1 MAGTTGTTGTTGSAP
16 GRPGRTASV
25 AKGAWPMAG
34 QGASPGRAPGAGGG
48 CGTVPAVRGM
58 ELRPAR
64 SYPGALRQKLPARQS
79 SEALAEAAPPPAGVS
94 LPAGP
99 LGVTRAP
106 RPGRALPRHCPPVR
120 RRSAHAPPPP
130 ASGGCHGYRDPEVAP
145 GGDGR
150 PQTRAGSHG
159 PRGPPRPRRPVR
171 PSGRSPTMA
180 LGSGEAAV
188 EGELGDDSL
197 SVITCESDTA
207 MKLKK
212 KVFHKPPKSPK
223 SPYSSST
230 QLYPKKAA
238 AWRSLQGTGSA
249 CFENA
254 AVENPRHMWLGF
266 LKQGMSHALKS
277 DVDTRHMR
285 ANVSSSTPEYLKE
298 ALGMKKPK
306 HARSPSNGYIPGTPE
321 YKEKEDM
328 YDEIIELKKTIQAQK
343 NEGDRMKTKLRRLE
357 EENSRK
363 DKQIEQLLD
372 PSRGSELARA
382 WSEKKTDNGWVATAL
397 KQKIVKL
404 EEQCK
409 EKDNTINEFQEDMK
423 TSSLEEVR
431 LAMETYYEEVHR
443 LQLLL
448 AKSET
453 MRKNAEGRDT
463 QKRLK
468 ALNAAVLRLSRNIR
482 EMQAENRRLKEELDH
497 VLSTSPPHSKTKN
510 YSEWSRQRLV
520 RKILDLEKK
529 VCAME
534 SSRVSLADSEA
545 SQVLAVSPSHSVDL
559 DHPAAQH
566 LGEECCR
573 LQRLVK
579 ELKNDR
585 KALQNL
591 LFSKELDIKHLLQA
605 KAEVEL
611 ELQKW
616 QNKMEGKSTEEQT
629 LSEEIQNLTQKVG
642 KLELKLE
649 EEKIQMVE
657 DTVEKLNKA
666 PPVCTVTGKENHRK
680 EQAAKII
687 QRYWKMYKT
696 KKEEIA
702 LREAVVLLQAAF
714 RGHLSRQKVLLHAG
728 VPDAK
733 SHTENSCLSS
743 VSDSLSFSSDCKE
756 RDEIVTF
763 IQSIFRAHLAR
774 TELLQERS
782 SVPSAPSG
790 KADPAVPITE
800 EKPGSAALQR
810 PPVLTSPLPGR
821 SCSTPCVP
829 LDEALSEDSD
839 DDVVVPPLLQVR

>member
-1 MAGTTGTTGTTGSAP
+1 
-16 GRPGRTASV
+16 
-25 AKGAWPMAG
+25 
-34 QGASPGRAPGAGGG
+34 
-48 CGTVPAVRGM
+48 M
-58 ELRPAR
+58 ELRPAS
-64 SYPGALRQKLPARQS
+64 SYPGDLGQKLLARKWS
-79 SEALAEAAPPPAGVS
+79 GALSEAAPPPAGVS

-106 RPGRALPRHCPPVR
+106 RLGRALPRPCLQARP
-120 RRSAHAPPPP
+120 RSAHASPPR
-130 ASGGCHGYRDPEVAP
+130 ASEGCHGYRDPEVPP
-145 GGDGR
+145 GGDGCSQ
-150 PQTRAGSHG
+150 PRAGSHG
-159 PRGPPRPRRPVR
+159 PKGTPRPRRPVR
-171 PSGRSPTMA
+171 PSHCSPTMA
-180 LGSGEAAV
+180 RGAGEAAA

-197 SVITCESDTA
+197 SVKTCPSDTA
-207 MKLKK
+207 LKLKK
-212 KVFHKPPKSPK
+212 KIFHKPPKSPK

-230 QLYPKKAA
+230 QLYPRKAA

-254 AVENPRHMWLGF
+254 TVENSRQMWLGF

-277 DVDTRHMR
+277 DADTGHGR

-306 HARSPSNGYIPGTPE
+306 HARSSSNGYIPGTPD

-328 YDEIIELKKTIQAQK
+328 YDEIIELKKTIQAQR

-382 WSEKKTDNGWVATAL
+382 WSEKKTDNGWVVTGL

-409 EKDNTINEFQEDMK
+409 EKDNTINESQADMK

-463 QKRLK
+463 QKRLR

-482 EMQAENRRLKEELDH
+482 EMQAENRRLKEDLDH

-534 SSRVSLADSEA
+534 SSRVSLGDSET
-545 SQVLAVSPSHSVDL
+545 SQVLPESSSHSVDL
-559 DHPAAQH
+559 DHPASQR

-573 LQRLVK
+573 LQGLVK
-579 ELKNDR
+579 KLKDDR
-585 KALQNL
+585 QALQNL
-591 LFSKELDIKHLLQA
+591 LLSKELDIKQLLQA

-616 QNKMEGKSTEEQT
+616 QSKMEEKSTEEQT

-649 EEKIQMVE
+649 EEKRQIGE

-666 PPVCTVTGKENHRK
+666 PPVCTVTGKESHRK
-680 EQAAKII
+680 EQAARII

-696 KKEEIA
+696 KKEEVA
-702 LREAVVLLQAAF
+702 LHEAVVLLQAAF
-714 RGHLSRQKVLLHAG
+714 RGHLSRQKVLLDAG
-728 VPDAK
+728 VPDVK

-743 VSDSLSFSSDCKE
+743 MSDSSSFSSDCKE

-774 TELLQERS
+774 TESLQERP
-782 SVPSAPSG
+782 SVPSAPSE
-790 KADPAVPITE
+790 KADPAVPSS
-800 EKPGSAALQR
+800 EKRPGSAALQGSSV
-810 PPVLTSPLPGR
+810 PTSPLPGR
-821 SCSTPCVP
+821 SCSAPCVA
-829 LDEALSEDSD
+829 LDEAHSDDS
-839 DDVVVPPLLQVR
+839 DDVVVPPLLQVKKSHTHL

>member
-1 MAGTTGTTGTTGSAP
+1 MA
-16 GRPGRTASV
+16 R
-25 AKGAWPMAG
+25 GA
-34 QGASPGRAPGAGGG
+34 
-48 CGTVPAVRGM
+48 
-58 ELRPAR
+58 
-64 SYPGALRQKLPARQS
+64 
-79 SEALAEAAPPPAGVS
+79 
-94 LPAGP
+94 
-99 LGVTRAP
+99 
-106 RPGRALPRHCPPVR
+106 
-120 RRSAHAPPPP
+120 
-130 ASGGCHGYRDPEVAP
+130 
-145 GGDGR
+145 
-150 PQTRAGSHG
+150 
-159 PRGPPRPRRPVR
+159 
-171 PSGRSPTMA
+171 
-180 LGSGEAAV
+180 GEAAA

-197 SVITCESDTA
+197 SVVTCQSETA
-207 MKLKK
+207 LKLKK
-212 KVFHKPPKSPK
+212 KIFHKPPKSPK

-238 AWRSLQGTGSA
+238 AWRSLQGAGSA

-254 AVENPRHMWLGF
+254 TVENPRQMWLGF

-277 DVDTRHMR
+277 DADTGHVR

-306 HARSPSNGYIPGTPE
+306 HARSSSNGYIPGTPD

-357 EENSRK
+357 EENNRK

-382 WSEKKTDNGWVATAL
+382 WSEKKTDNGWVVTGL

-409 EKDNTINEFQEDMK
+409 EKDSSVNESQADMK

-463 QKRLK
+463 QRRLK

-482 EMQAENRRLKEELDH
+482 EMQAENRRLKEDLDH

-534 SSRVSLADSEA
+534 SSRVSLGDSGA
-545 SQVLAVSPSHSVDL
+545 SQVLPESSSHSVDL
-559 DHPAAQH
+559 DHPASQH

-579 ELKNDR
+579 KLKDDR
-585 KALQNL
+585 QALQNL
-591 LFSKELDIKHLLQA
+591 LLSKD
-605 KAEVEL
+605 
-611 ELQKW
+611 
-616 QNKMEGKSTEEQT
+616 
-629 LSEEIQNLTQKVG
+629 EEIQNLTQKVG

-649 EEKIQMVE
+649 KEKRQIGE
-657 DTVEKLNKA
+657 DTVEKLSKA
-666 PPVCTVTGKENHRK
+666 PPVCTVTDKESHRK
-680 EQAAKII
+680 EQAARII

-696 KKEEIA
+696 KKEEVA
-702 LREAVVLLQAAF
+702 LHEAVVLLQAAF
-714 RGHLSRQKVLLHAG
+714 RGHLSRQKVLLDAG

-743 VSDSLSFSSDCKE
+743 MSDSSSFSSDCKE

-763 IQSIFRAHLAR
+763 IQSIFRAHLAH
-774 TELLQERS
+774 TESLQERP
-782 SVPSAPSG
+782 SVPSSPSE
-790 KADPAVPITE
+790 KADPAVPSS
-800 EKPGSAALQR
+800 EKRPGSAALQGS
-810 PPVLTSPLPGR
+810 PVPTSPLPGR
-821 SCSTPCVP
+821 SCSAPCVA
-829 LDEALSEDSD
+829 LDEAHSDDS
-839 DDVVVPPLLQVR
+839 DDVVVPPLLQGQLLTCKNI